1 MIEQIGANILI
12 PLAVFSFLIV
22 GAYLVS
28 DTAFKDVIKRRGEGQ

>member
-12 PLAVFSFLIV
+12 PLGVFLFLIV
-22 GAYLVS
+22 GAYMVS

>member
-12 PLAVFSFLIV
+12 PLGVFTFLIV

>member
-12 PLAVFSFLIV
+12 PLSIFLFLII
-22 GAYLVS
+22 GAYVVA